1 MADIDGR
8 DMDKTQVIPEAT
20 EPDGEKTGLGST
32 GARRGLRLFGCEV
45 PTLAVG
51 VVAGALILGLGAGAI
66 LPRVSSSAPIDE
78 GVSAVAAPEQPTAST
93 AGATTDESAALTL
106 NVTADNYV
114 AGESSPVIVHVTNA
128 DGTVDFYHAFEAN
141 SDEAVELD
149 DGTYELSYISP
160 VNPDGSIYHTVEA
173 AKSVN
178 VTEGDVTTSTTLE
191 FVPATEV
198 AADELT
204 QLAKDVAEAV
214 KRGDETLTGESGA
227 GVVSKVD
234 ENIKKNPSANV
245 AEVEEQT
252 ASASESAKSGTSA
265 ATGATSA
272 DKKAADNSSSVSS
285 GSATATESSE
295 AAQGGSSSGNGGSS
309 SDTCHHVKVAVEE
322 PTYEQRWVQDSAGYY
337 TTEVVT
343 DAYDEPVYGEQN
355 YFVCSDCK
363 ATFWSESEIE
373 DHIMGVHDFEASYAV
388 RTKTV
393 QTGTTHHDA
402 VTRQVW
408 HEATGHYETVQTGT
422 KVVGYR
428 CSVCGASL

>member
-1 MADIDGR
+1 
-8 DMDKTQVIPEAT
+8 V
-20 EPDGEKTGLGST
+20 
-32 GARRGLRLFGCEV
+32 RLFGRDV
-45 PTLAVG
+45 PALAVG
-51 VVAGALILGLGAGAI
+51 VVAGALVLGLGAGAI
-66 LPRVSSSAPIDE
+66 CLASQVPAPIDE
-78 GVSAVAAPEQPTAST
+78 GGSTEAAPEQSTAST
-93 AGATTDESAALTL
+93 AGVTTDESAALTL

-114 AGESSPVIVHVTNA
+114 AGESSPVIVHVANA

-141 SDEAVELD
+141 SDEAVELGA
-149 DGTYELSYISP
+149 GTYELSYVSP
-160 VNPDGSIYHTVEA
+160 VNPDGSIYRTAEA
-173 AKSVN
+173 ASSVD

-191 FVPATEV
+191 YVPATEV
-198 AADELT
+198 TADELT
-204 QLAKDVAEAV
+204 SIAKDVAEAV
-214 KRGDETLTGESGA
+214 KRGDETLTGENGTT
-227 GVVSKVD
+227 VVSRVD
-234 ENIKKNPSANV
+234 ENIKRNPSANV
-245 AEVEEQT
+245 AAVEEQT

-265 ATGATSA
+265 ATGASSA

-285 GSATATESSE
+285 GSVAATESSE

-309 SDTCHHVKVAVEE
+309 SDACHHVKVAVEE
-322 PTYEQRWVQDSAGYY
+322 PTCEQRWVQDSAGYY

-363 ATFWSESEIE
+363 ATFWSEGEIE
-373 DHIMGVHDFEASYAV
+373 SHIMSVHDFEASYSV